1 MHPAL
6 LSLSVYPWIM
16 LVFQAELG
24 VTCGGGSFAHGGDG
38 DDESRGKVGGR
49 RPADAEG
56 GFPVLDS
63 GT

>member
-1 MHPAL
+1 
-6 LSLSVYPWIM
+6 M